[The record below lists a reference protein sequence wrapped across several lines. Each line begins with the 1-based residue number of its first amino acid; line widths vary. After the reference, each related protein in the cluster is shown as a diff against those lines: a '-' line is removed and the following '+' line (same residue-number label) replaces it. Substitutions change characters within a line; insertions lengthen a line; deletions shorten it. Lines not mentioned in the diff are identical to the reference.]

1 MSSGAGEVRGRL
13 RGDRLRRAPLG
24 TALFDM
30 IEPFA
35 DYAFG
40 KSHAFG
46 YGLVAYWTAWLKA
59 NHPVEYMACLLT
71 SVKDDKD
78 KMAVYL
84 SECRSM
90 GIEVL
95 VPDINLSASDFT
107 AVRAGQA
114 RPASGQAGIAAGVVP
129 FGLSAIRN
137 VGEGLVERI
146 VERAGGGRARSRTST
161 TSATG
166 STPSCS
172 TSAPSSR

>member
-1 MSSGAGEVRGRL
+1 
-13 RGDRLRRAPLG
+13 
-24 TALFDM
+24 M

-84 SECRSM
+84 GECRAM

-107 AVRAGQA
+107 AVRAGQDNG
-114 RPASGQAGIAAGVVP
+114 RHRGQ
-129 FGLSAIRN
+129 
-137 VGEGLVERI
+137 E
-146 VERAGGGRARSRTST
+146 
-161 TSATG
+161 
-166 STPSCS
+166 
-172 TSAPSSR
+172 